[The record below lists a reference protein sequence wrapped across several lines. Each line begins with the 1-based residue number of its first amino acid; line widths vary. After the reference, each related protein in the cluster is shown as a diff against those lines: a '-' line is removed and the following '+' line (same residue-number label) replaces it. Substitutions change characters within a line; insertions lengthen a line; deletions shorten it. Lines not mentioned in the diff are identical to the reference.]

1 METINGDVTVNDG
14 GGLLDSSG
22 LIDSLIVD
30 CNGLT
35 KSLIDNQFVQ
45 FASTLVQ
52 MVQKLSNL
60 KKGIKSDQ
68 DSLREQIQ
76 ELKKLND
83 DLAEKAYG
91 LPVDR
96 GDGGA

>member
-1 METINGDVTVNDG
+1 MGTINGDVTVNDG

-35 KSLIDNQFVQ
+35 KSLIDNQFIQ
-45 FASTLVQ
+45 FANTLVQ

-60 KKGIKSDQ
+60 KKGIKADQ
-68 DSLREQIQ
+68 DSLMEQVK
-76 ELKKLND
+76 ELRKLND

-96 GDGGA
+96 GE

>member
-35 KSLIDNQFVQ
+35 KSLIDNQFIQ

-60 KKGIKSDQ
+60 KKGIKSDH
-68 DSLREQIQ
+68 DSLREQIK

-83 DLAEKAYG
+83 DLAEKAHG

-96 GDGGA
+96 GEDGA